1 MHTHPCD
8 EHAII
13 IFNKEFCSKG
23 NSKSRGML
31 EADRQG
37 ISWKTHYNLFYRL
50 WRRDYSYH
58 CEIHIHIIIVEECIM
73 YTPYGKLV

>member
-37 ISWKTHYNLFYRL
+37 ISWKTHYNIFIGYGGGTTV
-50 WRRDYSYH
+50 
-58 CEIHIHIIIVEECIM
+58 IIVR
-73 YTPYGKLV
+73 YTYIL